1 MNSGL
6 LRNSIV
12 VTLFVASILVAAMPT
27 FAQDASPP
35 ADNGRTIESVI
46 VTAQKREQSLQ
57 DVPIVVTAVSEQ
69 LLRDSGVKDIK
80 DLTLLTPGLIVTS
93 TSNETQTTAR
103 IRGIG
108 TVGDNPGLESSV
120 GVVIDGVYRP
130 RNGVGFGDLGELER
144 IEVLKGPQGTLFG
157 KNTTAGVINVVSK
170 KPTFN
175 FGATAEL
182 TAGNY
187 GAWEGSGAVNVPIG
201 ETFAARLYGA
211 ARERDGTIDVVTGA
225 GPRTEDEDFDRSFK
239 TARAQF
245 LLKLSDALDI
255 RVIGDYTKRDED
267 CCAAPQMALTPTTG
281 VLTVLNLLAP
291 GASLSNPAD
300 PYRRV
305 AYSNRSTTGELEDHG
320 ASAEVNW
327 DLDALGGAT
336 VTSISA
342 WRNWEAVNGQDA
354 DFTTVDILY
363 RNANGGFANEFKQL
377 SQELRI
383 AGETDK
389 LSWLFGA
396 FYADEDLESHNQV
409 YYGNQF
415 QTYYSLLLGNP
426 AAIGSLTGLGNAAY
440 VGGQSQRDVYEQNSK
455 TWALFTNN
463 SFRFT
468 DALELTIGARYTDES
483 KDLDTRYFNDHG
495 GAGCQALRNRLAI
508 VAGQVPAANLATV
521 YGIGC
526 ATYADPLFN
535 NLVTDQ
541 SIDESEWTGTVKLA
555 YRFSDQWMA
564 YVSAARG
571 YKASGFNL
579 DRERTN
585 SNLANNPLYQGDSDP
600 LRPGQVVPGT
610 AGAIGAD
617 TDTHFDKETVDSYE
631 VGAKSQWLAN
641 TLSVNAAV
649 FYQDYTDFQLNTFTG
664 ISFIVTSLPQVV
676 SQGVD
681 LDVMWYTPLE
691 PLSLQGGVTYAETTI
706 EEFGPAIAFFRPE
719 RKDDTLSFAPKWSGS
734 LSATFEQPFGA
745 GMVFRTNVGAKYT
758 SEYNTGSNLDRRKI
772 QGAYTLVNARI
783 GFGRDDEAWMV
794 EAWAQNLTDKEYMQ
808 VAFDATLQGSSAGEV
823 PTSTIDGFLGA
834 PRTYGVT
841 ARFKF

>member
-1 MNSGL
+1 MNPRSQL
-6 LRNSIV
+6 LRNTV
-12 VTLFVASILVAAMPT
+12 VATLLVATTPS
-27 FAQDASPP
+27 FAQNASAPA
-35 ADNGRTIESVI
+35 ADNGRTIESII

-69 LLRDSGVKDIK
+69 LLQDSGVKDIK

-144 IEVLKGPQGTLFG
+144 VEVLKGPQGTLFG
-157 KNTTAGVINVVSK
+157 KNTTAGVINIVSK
-170 KPTFN
+170 KPTFD
-175 FGATAEL
+175 FGATAEV

-187 GAWEGSGAVNVPIG
+187 GALEGSGSINVPVS
-201 ETFAARLYGA
+201 EMFAARLYGA
-211 ARERDGTIDVVTGA
+211 VRERDGTIDVVTGA
-225 GPRTEDEDFDRSFK
+225 GPRTQDEDFDRSFK

-255 RVIGDYTKRDED
+255 RLVGDYTKRDEN
-267 CCAAPQMALTPTTG
+267 CCAAPQMVLTPTAG

-300 PYRRV
+300 PYERV
-305 AYSNRSTTGELEDHG
+305 AYLNRSTTQELEEKG
-320 ASAEVNW
+320 ASAEINW

-336 VTSISA
+336 VTSVSA
-342 WRNWEAVNGQDA
+342 WRDWEAINGQDA

-383 AGETDK
+383 AGETDQ

-396 FYADEDLESHNQV
+396 FYADEDLESHNQL

-415 QTYYSLLLGNP
+415 QTYFSLLLQNP
-426 AAIGSLTGLGNAAY
+426 AAIAGLTGLGNAAY
-440 VGGQSQRDVYEQNSK
+440 VGGQSQRDVYEQDGK

-468 DALELTIGARYTDES
+468 DALELTLGARFTDES
-483 KDLDTRYFNDHG
+483 KDLDTQYFNEHG
-495 GAGCQALRNRLAI
+495 GVGCQALRNRLAI
-508 VAGQVPAANLATV
+508 VAGTVGAANLPTV

-526 ATYADPLFN
+526 ATYADPVFN
-535 NLVTDQ
+535 NLFTRQ
-541 SIDESEWTGTVKLA
+541 SLDESEWTGTVKLS
-555 YRFSDQWMA
+555 YRFTDQLMT
-564 YVSAARG
+564 YLSAARG

-585 SNLANNPLYQGDSDP
+585 NNITNNPLYPGDPDP
-600 LRPGQVVPGT
+600 TRPGQFLPGT
-610 AGAIGAD
+610 AGVIRAD
-617 TDTHFDKETVDSYE
+617 SDTHFNKETVDSYE
-631 VGAKSQWLAN
+631 VGAKSQWLADS
-641 TLSVNAAV
+641 LSLNAAI

-664 ISFIVTSLPQVV
+664 ISFVVTSLPQVV

-681 LDVMWYTPLE
+681 LDVVWYTPLE
-691 PLSLQGGVTYAETTI
+691 QLSLQGGVTYAETTI
-706 EEFGPAIAFFRPE
+706 EDFGTAIAFFRAE
-719 RKDDTLSFAPKWSGS
+719 RKDDILSFAPKWSGS

-745 GMVFRTNVGAKYT
+745 SMVFRTNVGAKYT

-783 GFGRDDEAWMV
+783 GLGRDDEAWMV
-794 EAWAQNLTDKEYMQ
+794 EAWAQNLTDKEYVQ
-808 VAFDATLQGSSAGEV
+808 VAFDATLQGSSAGAV